1 MEAIDVK
8 DAESAT
14 MKHKAPWRVGV
25 DVGGTFTDMVVT
37 DDAGVLSVFK
47 VPSVPGRQADGVM
60 VAIDAAATHFGLA
73 REAFLADCSMFIH
86 GSTVATNIILEG
98 KGAKVGLL
106 TTEGFRD
113 TLELR
118 RGIRFHQW
126 DHRAGYSPVLV
137 PRYLRLPVVGR
148 IDRDGKEL
156 IALDPGSVL
165 RALATFKAEG
175 VESIAVCLINSFAN
189 NAHEQAVA
197 ELIGK
202 NWPHEWLSVS
212 CEIAPMIGE
221 YERSSTTVVNAYIAP
236 RAVSYLREL
245 DRQLKASGLQFPLL
259 LLQSNGGAVSI
270 DHVSRRP
277 VNLVLSGPAAGVG
290 ALNFFSQAAGNNMI
304 SMEIGGTSCDVALMS
319 DGKVTV
325 TEDVIVNQYHVA
337 VPSVDIHSIGAGG
350 GTIAGVDSAGMMYVG
365 PRGAGARP
373 GPACYGLGGEEPTV
387 TDAQL
392 VLGRLRAGPLGNG
405 AVSLEKEKA
414 VQAIT
419 RFVAEP
425 LGIAVD
431 TAAAGILRLLEQ
443 NLVNAVEHI
452 SVERGLDP
460 RRFTLVAAGGAGP
473 LHGTSVGRMIGCRTV
488 YIPRLAGIFCALGL
502 LHSNL
507 RQDYVGVTR
516 PESIDSM
523 SMEALEARFADLE
536 QKALAGLRAEGFTGD
551 KARVERVLDL
561 RYRGQQWSLQVA
573 IAADRLPESSLI
585 RQAFEPEYRR
595 QFGHIQPG
603 GTIDVTAL
611 RVTGIGLLP
620 PLSPMTPPA
629 AHGVPESREMRS
641 VYVDDDHGWCDIPVY
656 DGAALRPG
664 HRLQGPLIVEEP
676 TTTAFVGLHE
686 AVEVDAHNNLVVRLG
701 SIGVKNGA

>member
-1 MEAIDVK
+1 MLTMESK
-8 DAESAT
+8 GERLNT
-14 MKHKAPWRVGV
+14 MKHTAPWRVGV

-47 VPSVPGRQADGVM
+47 VPSVTGRQADGVM
-60 VAIDAAATHFGLA
+60 NAIDEAAREFGLP
-73 REAFLADCSMFIH
+73 REAFLGNCSLFIH

-106 TTEGFRD
+106 TSEGFRD
-113 TLELR
+113 CLELR
-118 RGIRFHQW
+118 RAIRFHQW
-126 DHRAGYSPVLV
+126 DHRSGYSPVLV
-137 PRYLRLPVVGR
+137 PRHLRLPVVGR
-148 IDRDGKEL
+148 IDRDGKE
-156 IALDPGSVL
+156 IMPLDTASVH
-165 RALATFKAEG
+165 RALAVFKDEG
-175 VESIAVCLINSFAN
+175 VETIAVCLINSFAN
-189 NAHEQAVA
+189 PAHEQAVA
-197 ELIGK
+197 ELIAK
-202 NWPHEWLSVS
+202 LWPHEWLSVS
-212 CEIAPMIGE
+212 SDIAPMVGE
-221 YERSSTTVVNAYIAP
+221 YERSSTTVVNAYVAP
-236 RAVSYLREL
+236 RAVGYLREL
-245 DRQLKASGLQFPLL
+245 DQQLKQSGLKFPMM

-290 ALNFFSQAAGNNMI
+290 ALNFFSEAAGNNLI

-319 DGKVTV
+319 DGNITV
-325 TEDVIVNQYHVA
+325 GEDVIVNQYHVS
-337 VPSVDIHSIGAGG
+337 VPSVDIHTIGAGG
-350 GTIAGVDSAGMMYVG
+350 GTIAGVDSAGMLYVG

-373 GPACYGLGGEEPTV
+373 GPACYSLGGEEPTV

-392 VLGRLRAGPLGNG
+392 VLGRLRSGPLGNG
-405 AVSLEKEKA
+405 AVSLDKDKA
-414 VQAIT
+414 IQAIT
-419 RFVAEP
+419 RYVAEP
-425 LGIAVD
+425 LGISVD

-452 SVERGLDP
+452 SVQRGLDP

-507 RQDYVGVTR
+507 RQDYVAVSR
-516 PESIDSM
+516 PESIDSLP
-523 SMEALEARFADLE
+523 METLAARFAELE
-536 QKALAGLRAEGFTGD
+536 QKAHAGLQAEGFTDD
-551 KARVERVLDL
+551 KARVERALDL
-561 RYRGQQWSLQVA
+561 RYRGQQWSLQVP
-573 IAADRLPESSLI
+573 IAADRAPEASLI

-620 PLSPMTPPA
+620 PLSPMTPPVA
-629 AHGVPESREMRS
+629 QGVPASRELRS
-641 VYVDDDHGWCDIPVY
+641 VYVDDKYGWCDIPVY
-656 DGAALRPG
+656 DGTALRPG

-676 TTTAFVGLHE
+676 TTTAFVGLYG
-686 AVEVDAHNNLVVRLG
+686 AVEVDAHNNLVVHIG
-701 SIGVKNGA
+701 SEGVKNGA